1 VTEGILRTGAAE
13 TSRAEAF
20 SDGVLAI
27 VGTLLVLNIKIPN
40 QLGPG
45 DAALRQALAQQLP
58 MLGAWALS
66 FFLVL
71 VFWVAHHYFFRRLAN
86 IDRGLLWL
94 NGPFL
99 FAISFT
105 PFPTA
110 LLGLYPGQSASVT
123 MLSMAMFATAGSFS
137 TMRWYAT
144 RHCFARSTW
153 RKHIWRCGA
162 ACWVRASTLPPSL
175 RHDSPSRPRLP
186 SRWRSRWCSSCPCAR
201 PWRRTF
207 PDAPGGVR
215 RSGPTMA
222 SETL

>member
-144 RHCFARSTW
+144 RHARLFRPEHVAQAHLAMRRSLL
-153 RKHIWRCGA
+153 G
-162 ACWVRASTLPPSL
+162 PSL
-175 RHDSPSRPRLP
+175 YFAAIVAARLAIPASIAIQVAVPLVFFLPVRPAVAKDVP
-186 SRWRSRWCSSCPCAR
+186 
-201 PWRRTF
+201 
-207 PDAPGGVR
+207 
-215 RSGPTMA
+215 
-222 SETL
+222 